1 MLMKDMTAC
10 FNQIEICKESSRCLL
25 IWRRLG
31 VSSKKSKAWDKELV
45 LLGCRRRAEGPSKSD
60 LLNGLK

>member
-10 FNQIEICKESSRCLL
+10 FNQIEICKESRRCLL

-31 VSSKKSKAWDKELV
+31 VSSKKSKAWDKERV
-45 LLGCRRRAEGPSKSD
+45 LPGCRRRAEGPSKSD